1 MKWIPLLLLAF
12 LITSCELFEK
22 EERAVSSA
30 ELANLEDQLLRL
42 SESIP
47 CTNAS
52 EWRLTPMGRKACG
65 GPIRFI
71 AYHQSIEK
79 DFLALERRFT
89 ALLDQYY
96 IQNKVMSDCLLVP
109 APTGMRCENNKA
121 VLTYL

>member
-1 MKWIPLLLLAF
+1 MKWIPAILLA
-12 LITSCELFEK
+12 LLVSSCELFEK

-47 CTNAS
+47 CTNAL

-89 ALLDQYY
+89 ELMDQYN
-96 IQNKVMSDCLLVP
+96 IQNKIVSDCMLVAP
-109 APTGMRCENNKA
+109 PTGMRCESNKP
-121 VLTYL
+121 VLTYS

>member
-1 MKWIPLLLLAF
+1 MKWIPAVLLVLLVS
-12 LITSCELFEK
+12 SCEFFEK
-22 EERAVSSA
+22 EERPISAA
-30 ELANLEDQLLRL
+30 ELANLENQLLRL

-47 CTNAS
+47 CTNAT

-89 ALLDQYY
+89 ALLDQFY
-96 IQNKVMSDCLLVP
+96 IQNKVVSDCLLVP
-109 APTGMRCENNKA
+109 APTGMRCENNKP

>member
-1 MKWIPLLLLAF
+1 MKWIPAVLLALLF
-12 LITSCELFEK
+12 SSCELFEK
-22 EERAVSSA
+22 EEGAVSAA
-30 ELANLEDQLLRL
+30 ELANLEEQLLRL
-42 SESIP
+42 AESIP

-65 GPIRFI
+65 GPMRFI

-89 ALLDQYY
+89 ELQEQYN
-96 IQNKVMSDCLLVP
+96 IQNKVVSDCMLVAP
-109 APTGMRCENNKA
+109 PTGMRCEKNKP

>member
-96 IQNKVMSDCLLVP
+96 IQNKVVSDCLLVP